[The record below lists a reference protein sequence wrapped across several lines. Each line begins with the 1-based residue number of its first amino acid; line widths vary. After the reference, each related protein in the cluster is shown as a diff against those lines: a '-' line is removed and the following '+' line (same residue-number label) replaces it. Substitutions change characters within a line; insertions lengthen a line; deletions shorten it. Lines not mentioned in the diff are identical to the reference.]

1 MSNAGSRQGDR
12 RERPRVLRGCNTLSF
27 IPEIPMRPS
36 RLLIV
41 AALMMALPFAASAQT
56 APPDREAI
64 EKIVRE
70 YLMKNPEVIIE
81 AVQELE
87 KRQATARNQMA
98 QQAIARHKAELVND
112 PGTPVGGNPSGDV
125 TIVEFFDYHCGY
137 CKRAHPTMQS
147 VVKGDP
153 KVRVAYKQMPI
164 LTPNSRI
171 AAAGALAAAKQG
183 KYMEMHNAMMEARG
197 EITRERVLQIAGG
210 LKLDTDRL
218 ARDMAAPEIN
228 QQIDRSLELAKA
240 LGIDGTPAFV
250 IGNKVIPGAVDASV
264 ITAAVAEARKE

>member
-1 MSNAGSRQGDR
+1 MTKSGRAKLIGTGNGACYLAN
-12 RERPRVLRGCNTLSF
+12 VTLPP
-27 IPEIPMRPS
+27 PETPMRFM
-36 RLLIV
+36 RLLIP
-41 AALMMALPFAASAQT
+41 AALAMALPVAAGAQT

-87 KRQATARNQMA
+87 KRQTAARS
-98 QQAIARHKAELVND
+98 QQAQLAIAKHKAELISD
-112 PGTPVGGNPSGDV
+112 PGTPVGGNPNGDV

-137 CKRAHPTMQS
+137 CKRAHPTMQG
-147 VVKGDP
+147 VVKADA
-153 KVRVAYKQMPI
+153 KIRIAYKQMPI
-164 LTPNSRI
+164 LTPNSRV

-183 KYMEMHNAMMEARG
+183 KYGEMHNALMEARG
-197 EITRERVLQIAGG
+197 ELTRERVLQIAGG

-218 ARDMAAPEIN
+218 AKDMAAPEIG
-228 QQIDRSLELAKA
+228 QQIDRSLELARA

-250 IGNKVIPGAVDASV
+250 IGNKVIPGAVDAGV